1 MKAGSI
7 FWIFCVKLHKT
18 RRFSGDIERKTI
30 FPFDL
35 LLILCTVRAL
45 FFLASFSSQRNRIFW
60 EFCPS
65 FCLFFFSCIGE
76 VWLISSSVKSSNP
89 PLPHL
94 LKPVLFF
101 SWFALC
107 TFFKKSLLNFEPPTC
122 PLLVT
127 YPVAHDDAVVLTVCT
142 YSLSPAYLCTRVC
155 TYHIASASWRLAP
168 ASLRM
173 ESQSGVFFFLC
184 NNHSRVFFK

>member
-1 MKAGSI
+1 M
-7 FWIFCVKLHKT
+7 
-18 RRFSGDIERKTI
+18 
-30 FPFDL
+30 
-35 LLILCTVRAL
+35 
-45 FFLASFSSQRNRIFW
+45 
-60 EFCPS
+60 
-65 FCLFFFSCIGE
+65 
-76 VWLISSSVKSSNP
+76 WLISSSVKSSNP

-101 SWFALC
+101 LGLRFAL
-107 TFFKKSLLNFEPPTC
+107 FLKSLLNFEPLTF

-173 ESQSGVFFFLC
+173 ESQSGVFFFFVTTT
-184 NNHSRVFFK
+184 RGFFKNNFFFLMYRFRSTSRSLSNVVRGGRMYRVVIFLCFSL